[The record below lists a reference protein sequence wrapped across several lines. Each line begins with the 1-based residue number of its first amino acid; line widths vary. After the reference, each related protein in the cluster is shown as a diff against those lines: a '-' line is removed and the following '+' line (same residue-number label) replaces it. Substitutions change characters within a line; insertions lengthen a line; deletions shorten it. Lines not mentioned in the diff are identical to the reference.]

1 MMLNSQDVQEL
12 IKDFPLQPMF
22 GKVIITLNNLENDGQ
37 LVLSD
42 NVLSDVQYVLAKGTA
57 VREIELGQKVI
68 IDIEKMMV
76 PVKSESNNAYEMQM
90 QVKID
95 PIQVGEN
102 TFAII
107 EDRYIK
113 CLDFRQD

>member
-1 MMLNSQDVQEL
+1 
-12 IKDFPLQPMF
+12 
-22 GKVIITLNNLENDGQ
+22 
-37 LVLSD
+37 
-42 NVLSDVQYVLAKGTA
+42 
-57 VREIELGQKVI
+57 
-68 IDIEKMMV
+68 MV

-113 CLDFRQD
+113 CLDFRKD

>member
-1 MMLNSQDVQEL
+1 MKMNKEKVQEL

-22 GKVIITLNNLENDGQ
+22 GKVIITLNNLEADGK

-42 NVLSDVQYVLAKGTA
+42 NVLSDIQYVIAKGNS

-76 PVKSESNNAYEMQM
+76 PVKSESNNSYEMQM

-95 PIQVGEN
+95 PIQVDDN

-113 CLDFRQD
+113 CLDFRKD